1 MGTLSGVTARPPAP
15 ARQRWLVPVLVVVLS
30 ITVGG
35 GLLARELYRRPVVDT
50 ADPIALTTPTSVDKD
65 DLPGPGDVKVTE
77 DAARHPHGKAV
88 QAVLQDYFDG
98 INNHDYDQWARSV
111 SKARISDNP
120 RTTWTSDYKSTKDGS
135 ILLYRIEPGAGSSL
149 RVLVGFTST
158 QSSNEAPEALKEGC
172 IHWRLVLPMILEG
185 GGYKIDTVTPGTLPE
200 QEKC

>member
-1 MGTLSGVTARPPAP
+1 MIARPPAP

-50 ADPIALTTPTSVDKD
+50 AGSIVPTTPTPVDKND
-65 DLPGPGDVKVTE
+65 QPGPGDVKVTD
-77 DAARHPHGKAV
+77 DAARHPEGEAV
-88 QAVLQDYFDG
+88 RTVLQDYFDG
-98 INNHDYDQWARSV
+98 INRHDYDQWTRSV
-111 SKARISDNP
+111 SNARIADNP
-120 RTTWTSDYKSTKDGS
+120 RTKWTSDYRSTKDGS

-172 IHWRLVLPMILEG
+172 IRWRLVLPMILEG
-185 GGYKIDTVTPGTLPE
+185 GGYKIDTVTGGTLPE

>member
-1 MGTLSGVTARPPAP
+1 MTARPPAP

-50 ADPIALTTPTSVDKD
+50 GDSIAPTTPTSVDKED
-65 DLPGPGDVKVTE
+65 QPGPGDVKVTE
-77 DAARHPHGKAV
+77 DAARHPDDNAV
-88 QAVLQDYFDG
+88 RAVLQEYFDG
-98 INNHDYDQWARSV
+98 INHHDYDQWARSA
-111 SKARISDNP
+111 SKGRIEQTS
-120 RTTWTSDYKSTKDGS
+120 RAQWTKDYKSTKDGS

-158 QSSNEAPEALKEGC
+158 QSSNEAPEALREGC
-172 IHWRLVLPMILEG
+172 IHWRLVLPMVLEG
-185 GGYKIDTVTPGTLPE
+185 GDYKIDTVTPGTLPE